1 MKINARL
8 FFPALGVLVAIII
21 VLSLNLD
28 QLQGSIDLIYSSCI
42 SNFGWLFIFVDIC
55 CLIFA
60 LWALFSK
67 YRNVRLGGPNAK
79 PKFSTLAWAG
89 MMFTTSCGAWLIVYG
104 FLEPLYCVSQEAV
117 AANGTIA
124 NTYELGQ
131 MYAHFHWGMNAW
143 CIYVP
148 ATIAIGYVIYNKR
161 SKRTTLGESITMLPQ
176 KPWSRVLKYVINVI
190 AICGAV
196 LAPVISI
203 GTGMPLLVQLA
214 QTIFNIPEE
223 GAIVVQ
229 IAILVI
235 WVLTFGISVYLG
247 LRKGI
252 QRLSNLNVKLAFV
265 FMGIFALLVG
275 LVQVFSSE
283 INSLGLLAENFL
295 RLNTFTDPYGEGSFV
310 KGWTFGYWACYF
322 VYMPLMG
329 VFTAKIS
336 EGRTL
341 KEISFGLLILCSLG
355 CWFAMATFGNFAINL
370 DNAGVVDIAAIL
382 ATGDEAG
389 AVTAIMEQT
398 PLPQVFMVVLFIIL
412 FIFLATTVDSSAFAA
427 AEMTVIQEE
436 FTEEQSAPRWMRV
449 IWALVTAI
457 IAFIIVQI
465 GGAKAVRSLCY
476 AAGLPLAIVAIFVII
491 SAVKM
496 IREDY
501 IADLN
506 ASSNNDRIVIANKKE
521 FADSNES
528 EPSTP
533 EEAS

>member
-1 MKINARL
+1 MKINAKL
-8 FFPALGVLVAIII
+8 FFPALGILVLIIAF
-21 VLSLNLD
+21 LSLNLN
-28 QLQGSIDLIYSSCI
+28 QIQSQIDAIYNGCI

-67 YRNVRLGGPNAK
+67 YGKIRLGGPDCK

-104 FLEPLYCVSQEAV
+104 FLEPLYCVSQDAV
-117 AANGTIA
+117 ASTGTPS
-124 NTYELGQ
+124 NVYELGQ
-131 MYAHFHWGMNAW
+131 MYAHFHWGLNAW

-148 ATIAIGYVIYNKR
+148 ATIAIGYLIYNR
-161 SKRTTLGESITMLPQ
+161 GSKRTTIGESLAILPDR
-176 KPWSRVLKYVINVI
+176 KWSKILRYAINVI

-214 QTIFNIPEE
+214 QTIFSIPDE
-223 GAIVVQ
+223 GKVVVQ
-229 IAILVI
+229 IVILII
-235 WVLTFGISVYLG
+235 WILTFGISVYLG

-252 QRLSNLNVKLAFV
+252 QRLSNINVKLAFI
-265 FMGIFALLVG
+265 FMGVFALLAG

-283 INSLGLLAENFL
+283 INSLGLMAENYL

-336 EGRTL
+336 KGRTL
-341 KEISFGLLILCSLG
+341 REISFGLLVLCSLG
-355 CWFAMATFGNFAINL
+355 CWVAMATFGNFAINL
-370 DNAGVVDIAAIL
+370 DNAGIVDITAFL
-382 ATGDEAG
+382 ASGDEAG

-398 PLPQVFMVVLFIIL
+398 PLPQVFMIVLFIIL

-436 FTEEQSAPRWMRV
+436 ITQEESAPRWMRIVWAV
-449 IWALVTAI
+449 ITAI
-457 IAFIIVQI
+457 IAFIVVQI
-465 GGAKAVRSLCY
+465 GGAKTVRSLCY
-476 AAGLPLAIVAIFVII
+476 AAGLPLAIVAIFIII

-496 IREDY
+496 IRDDY
-501 IADLN
+501 SAKTIASDGETE
-506 ASSNNDRIVIANKKE
+506 IIK
-521 FADSNES
+521 DSDNV
-528 EPSTP
+528 
-533 EEAS
+533 